1 MEHRTPDTTV
11 CPGARS
17 HRTQRK
23 IRVDNHLAGSWRG
36 AVSAIWAAAF
46 LPIWQPNLALGQQN
60 NVGLPVVPL
69 HISNHFDTTDHLF
82 VWIFGVTNQAATGI
96 PIKSQVI
103 VTNRNGDIEITPA
116 VPGDMPRSF
125 SIDVGTD
132 TEIDMML
139 PKLSGI
145 RIYTSLGAGIKT
157 QNGGIA
163 GNGLATPDVEN
174 PGDPNFGTIF
184 DSVETTWEDQAPI
197 EGHPEI
203 KTNLGTNVTE
213 VDLFGLV
220 QQYTVEGTDPATLA
234 PNTKKTAGFL
244 SKARRAALFNTLN
257 GFGPPWSNLIL
268 TAKDG
273 TDLRAVAPYHGIH
286 GTLPPFPLF
295 PADQLKDYTRQV
307 FSKYMTAPP
316 LTTTVSVSECDNCPT
331 VTYNFK
337 GSTSGGEFVFSDP
350 SKGGPIFSLAEW
362 STLDAYEGHFP
373 FGTLKPGG
381 SDCIVVPLSDACLA
395 ALAVEAKLQGA
406 VMRTNLLVNTN
417 LDACDKKQFYVNPP
431 VNMYSLLW
439 HTSGI
444 DGKAYGFG
452 FDDTCDQS
460 SFELIFNPTKL
471 TITLPGD
478 VP

>member
-1 MEHRTPDTTV
+1 MNGPVENRRIGLWH
-11 CPGARS
+11 
-17 HRTQRK
+17 
-23 IRVDNHLAGSWRG
+23 
-36 AVSAIWAAAF
+36 AVVRALSVAAF
-46 LPIWQPNLALGQQN
+46 LIGIWMPSLALGQVN
-60 NVGLPVVPL
+60 TVGLPVIPL
-69 HISNHFDTTDHLF
+69 HFSNHINTTDHLF

-96 PIKSQVI
+96 PIKSQVV
-103 VTNRNGDIEITPA
+103 VTNPDGDVEITPA

-125 SIDVGTD
+125 GIDVGTA
-132 TEIDMML
+132 TEIDLML

-145 RIYTSLGAGIKT
+145 RIYSSLGAGLKT
-157 QNGGIA
+157 QNGGIKN
-163 GNGLATPDVEN
+163 NGLATPDVEN

-184 DSVETTWEDQAPI
+184 DSIETTWEDQAPI
-197 EGHPEI
+197 TGHPEI

-220 QQYTVEGTDPATLA
+220 QQYTVDGTDPATLA
-234 PNTKKTAGFL
+234 PNTTKTAGFL
-244 SKARRAALFNTLN
+244 STARRPALFNTLS

-268 TAKDG
+268 TATDG
-273 TDLRAVAPYHGIH
+273 TDLRAVSPNHAIH

-295 PADQLKDYTRQV
+295 PADQLKSYIAKV
-307 FSKYMTAPP
+307 FSKYATTQ
-316 LTTTVSVSECDNCPT
+316 LTTTVSVAECDTCPT

-337 GSTSGGEFVFSDP
+337 GSAAGGEFVFSDP

-362 STLDAYEGHFP
+362 STFNAYEGHFP
-373 FGTLKPGG
+373 FGLLAPKAGVET
-381 SDCIVVPLSDACLA
+381 LA

-431 VNMYSLLW
+431 VNMYSSLW
-439 HTSGI
+439 HTDGI

-478 VP
+478 RT